1 MNVQDVMTAQVV
13 SASSSDSLQ
22 AVASKMKSENIGS
35 LPVVDGGR
43 LRGVVTDRDIVIRAV
58 AQGQSAD
65 ATIESA
71 ITTDAVCV
79 APDCSVEEASRIMA
93 DKQLRRL
100 YVTDADQLVGVV
112 ALGDLALETSSDT
125 SGDTL
130 RDISKP

>member
-1 MNVQDVMTAQVV
+1 MKVQDVMTAQIV

-35 LPVVDGGR
+35 LPVVDNGS

-71 ITTDAVCV
+71 MSADAVCV

-100 YVTDADQLVGVV
+100 YVTDADRLVGVV
-112 ALGDLALETSSDT
+112 ALGDLARETSSDT